1 MICILYQSFQIQPS
15 SLSKARKNQTNTKK
29 GKPSCGVRLLTCKL
43 LNDTVHVNM
52 TQSVSLAGH
61 TLRCLIP
68 NVHRFTLLMVETT
81 AYNNRVEHTT
91 NENDSNRTTRKKFR
105 HHFLFHTIYQ

>member
-52 TQSVSLAGH
+52 TQSVSLAGLDTKCPSFH
-61 TLRCLIP
+61 SACGRNNGLQQSSRA
-68 NVHRFTLLMVETT
+68 HYQRKRFESDN
-81 AYNNRVEHTT
+81 A
-91 NENDSNRTTRKKFR
+91 KKIQTSFS
-105 HHFLFHTIYQ
+105 FPYYLPVVQK

>member
-68 NVHRFTLLMVETT
+68 NVHRFTLLVVETT
-81 AYNNRVEHTT
+81 AYNNRVESD
-91 NENDSNRTTRKKFR
+91 NAKKIQTSFS
-105 HHFLFHTIYQ
+105 FPYYLPVVQK